1 MDMNRQE
8 WKEKAA
14 EMSGVPKDVAMGLP
28 ILTITGT
35 DELCVE
41 NYRGIT
47 EYTDQIIRLQTRCGQ
62 IKIGGRKLEVIYYTN
77 DEMMIHGHI
86 RTIEYQTIG
95 GSAVF
100 EQFIW
105 YLKGYVRIRV
115 SGYSPERFS
124 ERLPL

>member
-28 ILTITGT
+28 ILSYRLPTQSEQGLLHPILTITGT

-47 EYTDQIIRLQTRCGQ
+47 EYTDQIVRLQTRCGQ

-86 RTIEYQTIG
+86 RTIEYQT
-95 GSAVF
+95 
-100 EQFIW
+100 
-105 YLKGYVRIRV
+105 
-115 SGYSPERFS
+115 
-124 ERLPL
+124 

>member
-47 EYTDQIIRLQTRCGQ
+47 EDTDQIIRLQTRCGQ

-86 RTIEYQTIG
+86 GTIEYQT
-95 GSAVF
+95 
-100 EQFIW
+100 
-105 YLKGYVRIRV
+105 
-115 SGYSPERFS
+115 
-124 ERLPL
+124 

>member
-41 NYRGIT
+41 NYRGMT
-47 EYTDQIIRLQTRCGQ
+47 EYTDQIIRLQSKSADRLKSAAGNWKSSIT
-62 IKIGGRKLEVIYYTN
+62 L
-77 DEMMIHGHI
+77 MM
-86 RTIEYQTIG
+86 R
-95 GSAVF
+95 
-100 EQFIW
+100 
-105 YLKGYVRIRV
+105 
-115 SGYSPERFS
+115 
-124 ERLPL
+124 

>member
-62 IKIGGRKLEVIYYTN
+62 IKIGGRKLEV
-77 DEMMIHGHI
+77 
-86 RTIEYQTIG
+86 
-95 GSAVF
+95 S
-100 EQFIW
+100 
-105 YLKGYVRIRV
+105 RI
-115 SGYSPERFS
+115 SDMDFS
-124 ERLPL
+124 EAFRWLIVSAIFTFSSRFAAL

>member
-62 IKIGGRKLEVIYYTN
+62 IKIIYYTN

-86 RTIEYQTIG
+86 RTIEYQT
-95 GSAVF
+95 
-100 EQFIW
+100 
-105 YLKGYVRIRV
+105 
-115 SGYSPERFS
+115 
-124 ERLPL
+124 

>member
-47 EYTDQIIRLQTRCGQ
+47 EYTDQIIRLQKSAAGNWKSSITP
-62 IKIGGRKLEVIYYTN
+62 
-77 DEMMIHGHI
+77 MM
-86 RTIEYQTIG
+86 R
-95 GSAVF
+95 
-100 EQFIW
+100 
-105 YLKGYVRIRV
+105 
-115 SGYSPERFS
+115 
-124 ERLPL
+124 

>member
-1 MDMNRQE
+1 MER
-8 WKEKAA
+8 K
-14 EMSGVPKDVAMGLP
+14 SGGNVGSPKDVAMGLP

-86 RTIEYQTIG
+86 RTIEYQT
-95 GSAVF
+95 
-100 EQFIW
+100 
-105 YLKGYVRIRV
+105 
-115 SGYSPERFS
+115 
-124 ERLPL
+124 

>member
-1 MDMNRQE
+1 MER
-8 WKEKAA
+8 K
-14 EMSGVPKDVAMGLP
+14 SGGNVGSPKRCSNGLP

-47 EYTDQIIRLQTRCGQ
+47 EYTDQIVRLQTRCGQ

-86 RTIEYQTIG
+86 RTIEYQT
-95 GSAVF
+95 
-100 EQFIW
+100 
-105 YLKGYVRIRV
+105 
-115 SGYSPERFS
+115 
-124 ERLPL
+124 